1 FAVGAGHAG
10 GLAGV
15 DLSDGGKVGIQKRQ
29 RVAAVGRKQQRHR
42 AALHRD
48 ALQRRAFVVIAG
60 ELGAGGGVKQGGVGI
75 KHRQQPAAGQPLQPQ
90 HHAAGRGRILG
101 GGGGAADLH
110 AVDGGGKLAVPR
122 GD

>member
-1 FAVGAGHAG
+1 KRDWSSDVCSS
-10 GLAGV
+10 
-15 DLSDGGKVGIQKRQ
+15 DL
-29 RVAAVGRKQQRHR
+29 
-42 AALHRD
+42 

-122 GD
+122 GDGADREAAVVRRKGNFDRGA